1 MSNATGDK
9 QYSFTTRLL
18 IADRNMGD
26 ELSVA
31 PPIHQEVN
39 NIARDAADF
48 AEISSVPQGDRFY
61 ARHGNPTSSRLARVI
76 ADLEGG
82 EAGMIFASGMG
93 AITTTLLAFL
103 KSGDHVV
110 TQNNHY
116 IGTTEMTTH
125 VLPQYGV
132 QSTKIDQRSVSA
144 FEEAIQPNTKLI
156 LLETPVNPLMH
167 VTDLRAVSE
176 LAKSRGILTFCDNT
190 FATSINQRP
199 MEFGVDIVMHS
210 ATKYIGGHHD
220 LLSGSITASHQI
232 IDKIWDMSMN
242 TGAIPAPF
250 NSWLALRGI
259 RTLELRV
266 KQQNANGLAI
276 ARYLE
281 DHSAVESVYFPG
293 LENHP
298 QHALASAQMSGFG
311 GLLTFEL
318 KGGYDAGIKFIQ
330 NLKLVKNAGSLGGVC
345 SILIQPAVMFGGRL
359 SKELVEE
366 QGITAGMIRFA
377 AGIEN
382 TGDLLTDIGQAL
394 DLKKPPTKPA

>member
-1 MSNATGDK
+1 MTERASGK

-18 IADRNMGD
+18 NADHDMGD
-26 ELSVA
+26 ALSMA

-39 NIARDAADF
+39 YAAIDAADF

-61 ARHGNPTSSRLARVI
+61 ARHGNPTSSRLAKVI
-76 ADLEGG
+76 AELEGG
-82 EAGMIFASGMG
+82 EAGIVFASGMG

-116 IGTTEMTTH
+116 IGTTEVTTN
-125 VLPQYGV
+125 VLPQYGIET
-132 QSTKIDQRSVSA
+132 TKVDQRSVDA
-144 FEEAIQPNTKLI
+144 FEKAIRPNTKMI
-156 LLETPVNPLMH
+156 LLESPVNPLMY
-167 VTDLRAVSE
+167 VTNMSE
-176 LAKSRGILTFCDNT
+176 VTAIAKSHGILTFCDNT

-199 MEFGVDIVMHS
+199 IEHGVDIVMHS

-220 LLSGSITASHQI
+220 LLAGSITATNDI
-232 IDKIWDMSMN
+232 VDRIWDMSMN

-266 KQQNANGLAI
+266 NQQNANGLAI
-276 ARYLE
+276 ARLLE
-281 DHSAVESVYFPG
+281 EHDAITKVHYPG
-293 LENHP
+293 LESHA
-298 QHALASAQMSGFG
+298 QHDLASRQMSGFG

-318 KGGYDAGIKFIQ
+318 KGGYDAGISFIQ
-330 NLKLVKNAGSLGGVC
+330 KLKLVRNAGSLGGVG
-345 SILIQPAVMFGGRL
+345 SIVIQPAVMFGGRL

-366 QGITAGMIRFA
+366 QGITPGMIRFA

-382 TGDLLTDIGQAL
+382 TPDLLADIEQAL
-394 DLKKPPTKPA
+394 SN

>member
-1 MSNATGDK
+1 MS
-9 QYSFTTRLL
+9 
-18 IADRNMGD
+18 
-26 ELSVA
+26 
-31 PPIHQEVN
+31 PPIHQAVN
-39 NIARDAADF
+39 HTARDAADF
-48 AEISSVPQGDRFY
+48 AEKSSLPQGDQFY

-82 EAGMIFASGMG
+82 EAGIVFASGMG

-116 IGTTEMTTH
+116 IGTTEVTAN
-125 VLPQYGV
+125 VLPKLGIETTAV
-132 QSTKIDQRSVSA
+132 DQRSVAA
-144 FEEAIQPNTKLI
+144 FEEALQSNTRLI

-167 VTDLRAVSE
+167 VTDLGAIAT
-176 LAKSRGILTFCDNT
+176 LAKSRDILTFCDNT
-190 FATSINQRP
+190 FATTINQRP
-199 MEFGVDIVMHS
+199 MEHGIDIVMHS

-220 LLSGSITASHQI
+220 LLSGSVTASNEI
-232 IDKIWDMSMN
+232 IDRIWDMSMN

-266 KQQNANGLAI
+266 NQQNSNGLAI
-276 ARYLE
+276 ASYLE
-281 DHSAVESVYFPG
+281 EHQAITKVHYPG
-293 LENHP
+293 LESHS
-298 QHALASAQMSGFG
+298 QHDLARRQMTGYG

-318 KGGYDAGIKFIQ
+318 KGGYEAGINFIEK
-330 NLKLVKNAGSLGGVC
+330 LKLVRNAASLGGVG
-345 SILIQPAVMFGGRL
+345 STLIQPAVMFGGRL

-366 QGITAGMIRFA
+366 QGITHGMIRLA

-382 TGDLLTDIGQAL
+382 TNDLLADIEQAL
-394 DLKKPPTKPA
+394 ND

>member
-1 MSNATGDK
+1 MSEGANNDRPG
-9 QYSFTTRLL
+9 FTTRLL
-18 IADRNMGD
+18 NVDHDMGD
-26 ELSVA
+26 DLSMS
-31 PPIHQEVN
+31 PPIHQTVN
-39 NIARDAADF
+39 YAARDAADF
-48 AEISSVPQGDRFY
+48 AEISSVPQGDHFY

-82 EAGMIFASGMG
+82 EAGIVFASGMG

-116 IGTTEMTTH
+116 IGTTEVTAN
-125 VLPQYGV
+125 VLPQYGIERTTV
-132 QSTKIDQRSVSA
+132 DQRSVAA
-144 FEEAIQPNTKLI
+144 FEKALRPNTKMI

-167 VTDLRAVSE
+167 VTDLGAVAA
-176 LAKSRGILTFCDNT
+176 LAKSRNILTFCDNT

-199 MEFGVDIVMHS
+199 MEHGVDIVMHS

-220 LLSGSITASHQI
+220 LLSGSITASNEI
-232 IDKIWDMSMN
+232 VDKIWDMSMN

-266 KQQNANGLAI
+266 RQQNVNGMAI
-276 ARYLE
+276 AKFLE
-281 DHSAVESVYFPG
+281 DHPAIDKVHYPG
-293 LENHP
+293 LESYG
-298 QHALASAQMSGFG
+298 QHQLACRQMSGFG

-318 KGGYDAGIKFIQ
+318 SGGYEAGLKLIER
-330 NLKLVKNAGSLGGVC
+330 LKLVRNAGSLGGVG

-359 SKELVEE
+359 SQELVEA
-366 QGITAGMIRFA
+366 QGITPGMIRLA

-382 TGDLLTDIGQAL
+382 TADLLADIEQAL
-394 DLKKPPTKPA
+394 T

>member
-1 MSNATGDK
+1 MSDATSNK

-18 IADRNMGD
+18 NADRNMGD

-31 PPIHQEVN
+31 PPIHQGVN
-39 NIARDAADF
+39 NIAKDAPDF

-82 EAGMIFASGMG
+82 EAGLIFASGMG

-110 TQNNHY
+110 TQDSHY
-116 IGTTEMTTH
+116 IGTTEMTTR

-132 QSTKIDQRSVSA
+132 ESTKVDQRSVSA

-156 LLETPVNPLMH
+156 VLETPVNPLMH
-167 VTDLRAVSE
+167 ITDLQAVSE
-176 LAKSRGILTFCDNT
+176 LATSRGILTFCDNT

-199 MEFGVDIVMHS
+199 IEFGVDIVMHS

-220 LLSGSITASHQI
+220 LLSGSITASNQI

-266 KQQNANGLAI
+266 QQQNSNGLAI
-276 ARYLE
+276 ARFLE
-281 DHSAVESVYFPG
+281 DHAAVESVYFPG

-298 QHALASAQMSGFG
+298 QHELASAQMSGFG

-318 KGGYDAGIKFIQ
+318 KGGYDAGINFIQ

-366 QGITAGMIRFA
+366 QGITPGMIRFA

-382 TGDLLTDIGQAL
+382 TKDLLTDIEQAL
-394 DLKKPPTKPA
+394 DRS